1 MSVFVV
7 TYGYSAD
14 EIELNQIRPTHRVW
28 LKEQLDSGRL
38 LASGPMVDRPSALL
52 VWSAESIEE
61 LNALLDQDPFEIAGM
76 IGERTIEAWNPIFGP
91 FSA

>member
-28 LKEQLDSGRL
+28 LKDQLDSGRL

-76 IGERTIEAWNPIFGP
+76 IGERTIEQWNPIFGP

>member
-14 EIELNQIRPTHRVW
+14 EIELNQIRPTHREW

-76 IGERTIEAWNPIFGP
+76 IGERTLEQWNPIFGP

>member
-76 IGERTIEAWNPIFGP
+76 IGERTLEQWNPIFGP

>member
-76 IGERTIEAWNPIFGP
+76 IGERTIEQWNPIFGP
-91 FSA
+91 FSV